1 MLKAKASICS
11 GKLMRTVERTFSG
24 FELKSRHLY
33 EDPQLCAPCDLLCS
47 NLDNRHLRC
56 RWNSRAQPPTVTIVA
71 ATGPQ
76 LRGAAT

>member
-11 GKLMRTVERTFSG
+11 GKLMRTVESCSSW
-24 FELKSRHLY
+24 FELKPRHLY
-33 EDPQLCAPCDLLCS
+33 ADKHRASPCDFRAS

>member
-11 GKLMRTVERTFSG
+11 GKLMRTVRSCSSW
-24 FELKSRHLY
+24 FELKPRHLY
-33 EDPQLCAPCDLLCS
+33 EDPHQASPCDFQAS

-71 ATGPQ
+71 ASGPQ

>member
-1 MLKAKASICS
+1 MRIVESCS
-11 GKLMRTVERTFSG
+11 SW
-24 FELKSRHLY
+24 FEPKPRHLY
-33 EDPQLCAPCDLLCS
+33 EDPQLAAPCDLLAS

-56 RWNSRAQPPTVTIVA
+56 RGNSRAQPPTVTIVA

>member
-1 MLKAKASICS
+1 MLKAKASICTEQ
-11 GKLMRTVERTFSG
+11 LMRTVSRRFSW
-24 FELKSRHLY
+24 FELKPRHLY
-33 EDPQLCAPCDLLCS
+33 ADPHQAARCDFQAA

-76 LRGAAT
+76 LRGAET

>member
-1 MLKAKASICS
+1 MLKAKASICTEQ
-11 GKLMRTVERTFSG
+11 LMRTVHRRFSG
-24 FELKSRHLY
+24 FELKPRHLY
-33 EDPQLCAPCDLLCS
+33 EDPQLAAPCDLLAA